1 MSRTQYQI
9 DVERDAMGILRHL
22 VLWSGVM
29 NIIWT
34 REAIEE
40 WTGVDGSRLL
50 SALKWLVAHKYCQ
63 VNTCG
68 QYICTK
74 DGEIAYGIA
83 SRNGRFVINSRVWR
97 DEALTGMALGGRP
110 GMCDKIPGD
119 WQRSKLTRA
128 ALPRS
133 SKMRHGVVAP
143 DPAYLMAIGERLR
156 AIAIELGVTFDELY
170 ARIQAGSIR
179 MCPTCGKIKQFHQNQ
194 SVCISCRKMK
204 RKG

>member
-9 DVERDAMGILRHL
+9 NVERDAMGILRQL
-22 VLWSGVM
+22 VLWSGVL

-34 REAIEE
+34 REAIAE

-50 SALKWLVAHKYCQ
+50 SALKWLVEREYCR
-63 VNTCG
+63 VNTSG
-68 QYICTK
+68 QYTRTTE
-74 DGEIAYGIA
+74 GEIAYGIA
-83 SRNGRFVINSRVWR
+83 ARNGRFVINSRVWR

-110 GMCDKIPGD
+110 GVCEPIPGD

-133 SKMRHGVVAP
+133 SKMRHGVVAQ
-143 DPAYLMAIGERLR
+143 DPAYLMATGERLR
-156 AIAIELGVTFDELY
+156 AIAIELGVAFDELY
-170 ARIQAGSIR
+170 AGIQAGSIR
-179 MCPTCGKIKQFHQNQ
+179 MCPTCGKTEQFHKNQ

-204 RKG
+204 RK